1 MHNLSAF
8 ITVLIVWSTTPL
20 AIKIASMGSSAFFA
34 AFMRMALAVII
45 CYLILHLKQQKL
57 AINKHKRTYSYAGG
71 GIFITLSLVYI
82 SAQYIDSGIIAI
94 IFALTPIITGII
106 ANILLQDN
114 AFNLGKMFS
123 AIIAFIGI
131 TLLFV
136 ASFETQLSAVY
147 LLLLVIAM
155 SFQAFISVKLKHV
168 GHNTTALQTTT
179 GGLLFSLAPF
189 FLSFLLLE
197 PLPEITTNAI
207 IATIYLAIFG
217 SVFGFISYYYL
228 IKNSS
233 VLTVA
238 IIPLITPIFAL
249 VLGSVIANEML
260 NTLQFISIIIV
271 FIALIFYQFGDK
283 LVKS

>member
-82 SAQYIDSGIIAI
+82 SAQYIDSGIIA
-94 IFALTPIITGII
+94 
-106 ANILLQDN
+106 NILLQDN
-114 AFNLGKMFS
+114 AFNVGKMFS
-123 AIIAFIGI
+123 AMVAFIGI

-155 SFQAFISVKLKHV
+155 SFQAFISVKLKQV

-197 PLPEITTNAI
+197 PLPEVTTNAI